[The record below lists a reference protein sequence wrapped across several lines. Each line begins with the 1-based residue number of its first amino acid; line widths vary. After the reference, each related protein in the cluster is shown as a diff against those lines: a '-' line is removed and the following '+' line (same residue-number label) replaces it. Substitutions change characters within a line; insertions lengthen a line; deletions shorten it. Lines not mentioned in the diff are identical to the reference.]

1 MAEAI
6 TRTCSTQYDQSVL
19 KALESKYLDTDHNE
33 DYIKT
38 AGIQIMHNL
47 TSIKAGGITLPQCLA
62 LNYCHISKAGD
73 AGRLHELCRRV
84 RELDIAENDLK
95 DWNEVVNI
103 INQIPHLE
111 FLNLSSNPL
120 NCKMDLHPRPTTQF
134 TSLKR
139 LALNNTKVPW
149 ETTYDLLDIM
159 PGVEE
164 LHLSLNDYRNIPSTP
179 NNKTYPQLHMLQFNE
194 NHISQWEQ
202 LCPLGRAFPQLTS
215 LILIGN
221 KICGKITPE
230 VTANFPKLC
239 CLNLTNTCMQSW
251 EELETL
257 NNFPALVDVRLQGIP
272 FCENMQEKERR
283 QLCIARLGNVT
294 RLNGS
299 QVKDTEREDAERAF
313 IRYYMDSAT
322 KPERYRLLIG
332 RYGHID
338 RLAEVSFR
346 PPDSVKCKVHFEN
359 HTKELSVN
367 VKQTCKEFKKSFTEF
382 TGLRS
387 NQYRIYYKDFGGH
400 MIMLRFP
407 DKLLYTFNLKDGA
420 EFVLERKYF

>member
-1 MAEAI
+1 MRI
-6 TRTCSTQYDQSVL
+6 
-19 KALESKYLDTDHNE
+19 
-33 DYIKT
+33 YIKT

-322 KPERYRLLIG
+322 KPERYDELIKK
-332 RYGHID
+332 YGHLD
-338 RLAEVSFR
+338 RLAVVDLR
-346 PPDSVKCKVHFEN
+346 PPNNVKITLQFEE
-359 HTKELSVN
+359 KSEVMFIS
-367 VKQTCKEFKKSFTEF
+367 VKQTIKEFKRRVAKFACVPSTK
-382 TGLRS
+382 LRLFYGDQDINMPGCES
-387 NQYRIYYKDFGGH
+387 WQE
-400 MIMLRFP
+400 
-407 DKLLYTFNLKDGA
+407 LLYHTRMVYTLQVKDGDR
-420 EFVLERKYF
+420 FMLVRR